1 MWFKLNPSKK
11 FTSLLLILYVAIMS
25 SIWLASINNLIK
37 LFLALI
43 ITISLLRNI
52 QQYIFKLII
61 FSVLTKN
68 RILFVEKNGT
78 ELIAKLKFKVF
89 TKLFI
94 VLGLKIANK
103 NLSIIIFNDSLTA
116 NKYRLLSGK
125 INQLH
130 ADIGK

>member
-11 FTSLLLILYVAIMS
+11 FTQLLVIIYIAVIS
-25 SIWLASINNLIK
+25 SIWLASINNFIK
-37 LFLALI
+37 LSLAVI
-43 ITISLLRNI
+43 VAISLLQNI
-52 QQYIFKLII
+52 QQYILQHIV
-61 FSVLTKN
+61 FSILTKN
-68 RILFVEKNGT
+68 RILFVAKNGS

-103 NLSIIIFNDSLTA
+103 NISIIIFNDSLTA

>member
-11 FTSLLLILYVAIMS
+11 FTQLLVIIYIAVIS
-25 SIWLASINNLIK
+25 SIWLASINNFIK
-37 LFLALI
+37 LSLAVI
-43 ITISLLRNI
+43 VAISLLQNI
-52 QQYIFKLII
+52 QQYILQHIV
-61 FSVLTKN
+61 FSILTKN
-68 RILFVEKNGT
+68 RILFVAKNGS

>member
-11 FTSLLLILYVAIMS
+11 FTQLLVIIYIAVIS
-25 SIWLASINNLIK
+25 SIWLASINNFIK
-37 LFLALI
+37 LSLAVI
-43 ITISLLRNI
+43 VAISLLQNI
-52 QQYIFKLII
+52 QQYILQHIV
-61 FSVLTKN
+61 FSTLTKN
-68 RILFVEKNGT
+68 RILFVAKNGS

-103 NLSIIIFNDSLTA
+103 NISIIIFNDSLTA